1 MKYNSNL
8 LTYLCENYRHLKI
21 VSSKGCDFFYFI
33 KSNFIEIQID
43 LVGEQGL
50 NCKFQGEGLQ
60 IHSFTSNLLKEKV
73 NSISNKQFYWYITHV
88 K

>member
-1 MKYNSNL
+1 M
-8 LTYLCENYRHLKI
+8 TYLCENYRHLKI

-33 KSNFIEIQID
+33 KSNFIEIQIV

-60 IHSFTSNLLKEKV
+60 IHSFTYGLKKHLK
-73 NSISNKQFYWYITHV
+73 NWKIFYY
-88 K
+88 